1 MANTLAQVNIHLEL
15 LVHSCCLICT
25 NRLAPKRIVCL
36 QCIQMLLGSLTKPM
50 RTLSSN
56 KLRLHTSGFLLV
68 NFGHMPRVY
77 SHLFHLIENSDLVYL
92 RYSLFGNYYDY
103 TLVAILN
110 KLSYEVWLVFLKC
123 PPLLSFK
130 LYLIG
135 RSICR
140 IWVLEVIN
148 IMQS

>member
-1 MANTLAQVNIHLEL
+1 MHSLDL
-15 LVHSCCLICT
+15 LVHSRCLICT
-25 NRLAPKRIVCL
+25 DRLAPKRIVCL
-36 QCIQMLLGSLTKPM
+36 QCIQMSLGSLTKPM

-56 KLRLHTSGFLLV
+56 KLRLHRSGFLLV
-68 NFGHMPRVY
+68 NFGHMPRAY

-92 RYSLFGNYYDY
+92 RCSLFENYFNC

-135 RSICR
+135 SSICR
-140 IWVLEVIN
+140 VWVPEVIN
-148 IMQS
+148 IMQT

>member
-1 MANTLAQVNIHLEL
+1 MLCLEL
-15 LVHSCCLICT
+15 LVYSRCLIGT
-25 NRLAPKRIVCL
+25 NRLAPKIIVSL

-50 RTLSSN
+50 HALSSN
-56 KLRLHTSGFLLV
+56 KLRLHTSGLV
-68 NFGHMPRVY
+68 NFGYMPRAY

-103 TLVAILN
+103 TLAAILN
-110 KLSYEVWLVFLKC
+110 KLSYEIWLVFLTC
-123 PPLLSFK
+123 PPLLSYK

-135 RSICR
+135 RSIR
-140 IWVLEVIN
+140 RVWVLEVIN